1 MTIET
6 ATLTYDEMGI
16 RVDLPTGWTIQ
27 ADEDGRTLACIGED
41 DWDDDGLA
49 ASITI
54 ERQAPLADDDEVG
67 DLADTS
73 LHRMRTSYVGFEL
86 LQSDQQDTTVTRVYE
101 FEPDGLGRR
110 VRQVQGLV
118 ADVGLWVV
126 HGTAPM
132 PFADAL
138 QPLFLEVVASLRR
151 QDD

>member
-16 RVDLPTGWTIQ
+16 TVDLPTGWTIQ
-27 ADEDGRTLACIGED
+27 ADEDGRALACVAED

-54 ERQAPLADDDEVG
+54 ERQAPLTDDDEVRE
-67 DLADTS
+67 LAATS
-73 LHRMRTSYVGFEL
+73 LHRMQANYAGFDL
-86 LQSDQQDTTVTRVYE
+86 LHADQQDTTVTRVYE

-126 HGTAPM
+126 HGTAPL
-132 PFADAL
+132 PFADVL
-138 QPLFLEVVASLRR
+138 QPLFLDVIASLRR
-151 QDD
+151 DG